1 MKSSSDMENIHSK
14 TQETTKSAHQAGV
27 TPPTDGADSSSLT
40 ATASPSSVAEPQSH
54 DASAHNDTPSATPEN
69 MQKTKKSDST
79 DKLGSDD
86 PTDNSNDNEKTDKSG
101 NTGKSGTAENE
112 VQGLPHDPTAPSQSA
127 TVAPAGMTVK
137 TASDPS
143 AHTQKSS
150 KTQKSVSPIGA
161 LQALNRTVADNEAK
175 RQVEEAQKRAQAEEA
190 ARALGDSQQT
200 VQASRTGLA
209 GQADIGEKAG
219 QASQSSQEGAFEPSS
234 QSPKGAAASDA
245 MSEQVFNKEHQQQA
259 DQNLFAGSPIPN
271 PSDVDFTPPLIQSLV
286 DLARLHGQSVSARRL
301 TATLPKTSG
310 TIHPSACLRAAREA
324 GLIIQTVYRPSL
336 AKLSHFT
343 LPCILILQ
351 EGQSCVLTE
360 TTDTTATC
368 IFPELN
374 FQKKNIPIEELEKV
388 YLGYAIFAKPVAR
401 LDARASKIKLIE
413 QKQWFW
419 GTLAHFLPIYKHVVG
434 ASLLVNLLAICG
446 PLFFMT
452 VYDRVVP
459 NKATTTLWMLASG
472 IILAYIFDFLLRNLR
487 GYFVDV
493 AGRNADVILASQI
506 MKHVLSMR
514 LDVKPDSAGSLANN
528 LREFESLRDFFGST
542 TLMTLVD
549 LPFLFVFVAIIFFI
563 GGPLG
568 VIPLLAIPIVVGAG
582 IFLQRP
588 LQNVTEKG
596 FKENMQKNAL
606 LYEVMGGLEAIK
618 ATMAEGRIQHAW
630 ENVVGLSA
638 SSNAHTK
645 GMANLSMTLTMI
657 VTQLVSISLIIWG
670 VYRIN
675 EGLLTMGG
683 LIAANMLSGRAMAPL
698 SQIAS
703 MLSRLQQSRM
713 ALLSLDQIMSL
724 ETEEPE
730 NGEYIEFGY
739 LEPTLTLEDVSFKYP
754 NTERH
759 ALDRVN
765 LRINPGEKIGIIG
778 RMGSG
783 KTTFGRLCVGFYR
796 PLEGAVKFGGVDIR
810 QMDTVALRSRVG
822 YVAHDNYLFYGTV
835 RENISFGAL
844 EADDRMILRAAN
856 IAGVTDFVKN
866 HPAGF
871 GMPVGERGMSLSGG
885 QRQSVAIA
893 RALLHDPDILIL
905 DEPSSNMDN
914 AAEHNLKMRLQN
926 AFGKDKTLILITH
939 RFSMLTLV
947 DRLII
952 IDDGKILADGPR
964 DQVLRA
970 ISQQPKS

>member
-1 MKSSSDMENIHSK
+1 MLPL
-14 TQETTKSAHQAGV
+14 AH
-27 TPPTDGADSSSLT
+27 PPTHPTHPLAHPPTHPL
-40 ATASPSSVAEPQSH
+40 AHPL
-54 DASAHNDTPSATPEN
+54 DASLKDVSSAAPTPHSAEQLAKNAAPLHDTPKSTTANHQENVSVKAQDSQKQTTTPQDFSAE
-69 MQKTKKSDST
+69 
-79 DKLGSDD
+79 
-86 PTDNSNDNEKTDKSG
+86 SG
-101 NTGKSGTAENE
+101 DHK
-112 VQGLPHDPTAPSQSA
+112 
-127 TVAPAGMTVK
+127 M
-137 TASDPS
+137 
-143 AHTQKSS
+143 
-150 KTQKSVSPIGA
+150 VSPLGA
-161 LQALNRTVADNEAK
+161 LNALNKQVADNEARLQAEQQKVKDK
-175 RQVEEAQKRAQAEEA
+175 RPTPPSNPSQASASTLETAANPLEDGEPERISEEAFSQK
-190 ARALGDSQQT
+190 QQT
-200 VQASRTGLA
+200 Q
-209 GQADIGEKAG
+209 
-219 QASQSSQEGAFEPSS
+219 
-234 QSPKGAAASDA
+234 DA
-245 MSEQVFNKEHQQQA
+245 QK
-259 DQNLFAGSPIPN
+259 LFAGSPIPN

-286 DLARLHGQSVSARRL
+286 DLARLHGTAVSPRRL
-301 TATLPKTSG
+301 TATLPRTSG
-310 TIHPSACLRAAREA
+310 IIHPSACLRAAREA
-324 GLIIQTVYRPSL
+324 GLTIQTVYRPSL
-336 AKLSHFT
+336 IKISHFT
-343 LPCILILQ
+343 LPCILLLQ

-360 TTDTTATC
+360 IKEDTATC

-374 FQKKNIPIEELEKV
+374 FQKKEIAIDELEKV
-388 YLGYAIFAKPVAR
+388 YLGYAIFAKPVAK
-401 LDARASKIKLIE
+401 LDDRASKIKLVE

-419 GTLAHFLPIYKHVVG
+419 GTLAHFLPIYKHVFG
-434 ASLLVNLLAICG
+434 ASLLVNMLAICG

-459 NKATTTLWMLASG
+459 NQALDTLWMLAVG
-472 IILAYIFDFLLRNLR
+472 IILAYVFDFLLRNLR

-493 AGRNADVILASQI
+493 AGKNADVILASQI

-568 VIPLLAIPIVVGAG
+568 FIPLLAIPVVVGAG
-582 IFLQRP
+582 FLLQRP

-638 SSNAHTK
+638 ASNAHTK
-645 GMANLSMTLTMI
+645 RMANASMTLTMV
-657 VTQLVSISLIIWG
+657 VTQFVSIGLIILG
-670 VYRIN
+670 VYRIGAG
-675 EGLLTMGG
+675 ELSMGG

-698 SQIAS
+698 SQVAS

-713 ALLSLDQIMSL
+713 ALISLDQIMNL

-754 NTERH
+754 NTERF
-759 ALDRVN
+759 ALDRIN
-765 LRINPGEKIGIIG
+765 LRVNPGEKVGIIG

-796 PLEGAVKFGGVDIR
+796 PTEGAVKFGGVDIR

-822 YVAHDNYLFYGTV
+822 YVAQDNYLFYGTV

-914 AAEHNLKMRLQN
+914 AAEYNLKMRLQN

-952 IDDGKILADGPR
+952 VDGGKILADGPR
-964 DQVLRA
+964 DQVLKA
-970 ISQQPKS
+970 ISQPAKA